1 MQLNDCFFSSYET
14 KSIFF
19 QGIIISLEGG
29 AFLSENTMME
39 RFNISYERY
48 MMFFGYM
55 NQFGIFHPED
65 GVYDYSNSCQYR
77 LVYVSEY
84 NSDTPSDV
92 LKDISFL
99 IRAGKI
105 DLKVNDVISVKMN
118 GFTSSYRFCGLLQK
132 ENDFISAPDFLAKE
146 REYYIKQIHDQ
157 NMVLSVLDAKI
168 IPMNKLNFEK
178 NKIYCIDKE
187 TYSLSSRSGSVI
199 SNYSLLMLNNNVITN
214 VNPSGRPFVMIAN
227 ALYCFM
233 RKMEK
238 EKETLLLLDRHEFEL
253 IRDFNDLNNVELVI

>member
-1 MQLNDCFFSSYET
+1 MTKRTVFSRINNASR
-14 KSIFF
+14 K
-19 QGIIISLEGG
+19 
-29 AFLSENTMME
+29 
-39 RFNISYERY
+39 
-48 MMFFGYM
+48 
-55 NQFGIFHPED
+55 
-65 GVYDYSNSCQYR
+65 
-77 LVYVSEY
+77 
-84 NSDTPSDV
+84 
-92 LKDISFL
+92 
-99 IRAGKI
+99 
-105 DLKVNDVISVKMN
+105 DVILYRKYLEKY
-118 GFTSSYRFCGLLQK
+118 SSGRRG
-132 ENDFISAPDFLAKE
+132 APAKGIG
-146 REYYIKQIHDQ
+146 RVTGARVQIPPSPFE
-157 NMVLSVLDAKI
+157 V
-168 IPMNKLNFEK
+168 LNFEK

>member
-1 MQLNDCFFSSYET
+1 M
-14 KSIFF
+14 
-19 QGIIISLEGG
+19 
-29 AFLSENTMME
+29 
-39 RFNISYERY
+39 
-48 MMFFGYM
+48 
-55 NQFGIFHPED
+55 
-65 GVYDYSNSCQYR
+65 
-77 LVYVSEY
+77 
-84 NSDTPSDV
+84 

-105 DLKVNDVISVKMN
+105 DLKVNDVVSVKMN

-132 ENDFISAPDFLAKE
+132 ENDFILAPDFLVRE
-146 REYYIKQIHDQ
+146 REYYIKQIHEN

-168 IPMNKLNFEK
+168 IPMNELDFEK
-178 NKIYCIDKE
+178 NRIYCIDKE

-199 SNYSLLMLNNNVITN
+199 SNYSLLMLRNDVITN

-227 ALYCFM
+227 ALYFFM

-238 EKETLLLLDRHEFEL
+238 DKETLLLLDRHEFEL